1 MAIQTR
7 QTSTVIWLFMSLAA
21 WMLSGCATTPDSIIK
36 QPVTARPAAAA
47 PAPAASGAIYQSA
60 SFRPLFEDRRARFV
74 GDVLTIVINE
84 KTDAGKQASSNAEKT
99 GSIDSSIGA
108 INKLPLKALQG
119 VGLKADSSTKYD
131 DKSAISS
138 SNNFTGSITVTVVE
152 VLPNGN
158 LVVAGEKQIALDKG
172 TEFIRLAGVVNPD
185 TIVAGNTVSS
195 TQVADA
201 RIEYRTNAHFDS
213 AEVMGWLARFFLSFI
228 PI

>member
-1 MAIQTR
+1 MAHQTR
-7 QTSTVIWLFMSLAA
+7 QQSTAIWFFLPLLA

-36 QPVTARPAAAA
+36 QPVTARPAVAT
-47 PAPAASGAIYQSA
+47 PAPAASGAIYHSA
-60 SFRPLFEDRRARFV
+60 SYRPLFEDRRPRFV
-74 GDVLTIVINE
+74 GDILTIVINE
-84 KTDAGKQASSNAEKT
+84 KTNAGKQASSNAEKT
-99 GSIDSSIGA
+99 GSTDSSISA
-108 INKLPLKALQG
+108 VNKLPLKALQG
-119 VGLKADSSTKYD
+119 MGLKADSSSKYD

-138 SNNFTGSITVTVVE
+138 SNTFSGSITVTVVE

-172 TEFIRLAGVVNPD
+172 TEFIRLSGVVNPD

-228 PI
+228 PL